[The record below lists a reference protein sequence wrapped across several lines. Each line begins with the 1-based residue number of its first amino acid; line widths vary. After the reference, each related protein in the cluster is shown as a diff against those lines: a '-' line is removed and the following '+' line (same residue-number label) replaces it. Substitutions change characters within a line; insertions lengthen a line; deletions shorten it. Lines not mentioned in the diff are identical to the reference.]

1 MPSPNFN
8 YKEDQMN
15 QEKDSR
21 EIVRQIIKEP
31 TRMLVVGASSH
42 PGGDDSVIRVPD
54 GFHVYSYSDEY
65 SLADLLSIK
74 SRDYSVAV
82 WVKSGLNSL
91 EFVGTVHCN
100 NYDQYADFI
109 INRWPAHAKVA

>member
-1 MPSPNFN
+1 
-8 YKEDQMN
+8 MN

-21 EIVRQIIKEP
+21 EIVRQITKEP

-42 PGGDDSVIRVPD
+42 PGD
-54 GFHVYSYSDEY
+54 GYYYSDEY

-74 SRDYSVAV
+74 SRDYSVTV
-82 WVKSGLNSL
+82 WVKSGINSL
-91 EFVGTVHCN
+91 ACAGTVHCN

>member
-21 EIVRQIIKEP
+21 EIVRQITKEP

-42 PGGDDSVIRVPD
+42 PGG
-54 GFHVYSYSDEY
+54 
-65 SLADLLSIK
+65 
-74 SRDYSVAV
+74 
-82 WVKSGLNSL
+82 
-91 EFVGTVHCN
+91 
-100 NYDQYADFI
+100 
-109 INRWPAHAKVA
+109 